1 MSNNKMATALNH
13 SDVSKSLAEDNHCS
27 TSARSSSLYS
37 KPDAMPPPCQSF
49 HPPDQLQSFNICGLF
64 AQQEM
69 YYGLRPIS
77 NIPLL
82 LLGNGKCWS
91 NCYHFVLWCPR
102 KADFFNDLQPKS
114 QTPGRH
120 FLLSWLKDRFLRW
133 SRVELSFRLQS
144 LY

>member
-49 HPPDQLQSFNICGLF
+49 HPPDQLKSFNICGLF

-82 LLGNGKCWS
+82 LLGNGKC
-91 NCYHFVLWCPR
+91 
-102 KADFFNDLQPKS
+102 
-114 QTPGRH
+114 
-120 FLLSWLKDRFLRW
+120 
-133 SRVELSFRLQS
+133 
-144 LY
+144 